1 METLRVALAVFALAV
16 VSLLIFL
23 ASHYIRYGT
32 GPRMTPRSA
41 AVNELKSTY
50 TMLKGDV
57 DAAVVFGK
65 ANGTQFAR
73 RTLVRTLFAFIEG
86 LTNQLS
92 SVAAASAPTE
102 TGIFS
107 AGELAALREESYDV
121 NEQGLVETRAA
132 RISLKRRIR
141 LAFRC
146 YPRIHGAS
154 FNADL
159 GGQGWSALQDAI
171 RIRDRLTHPKGD
183 ADLSVSDSDLTL
195 VGTASGWYQDS
206 IVALLK
212 ACQDADAAFSPP
224 PAA

>member
-1 METLRVALAVFALAV
+1 MTLR
-16 VSLLIFL
+16 S
-23 ASHYIRYGT
+23 T
-32 GPRMTPRSA
+32 
-41 AVNELKSTY
+41 AVNELKRTY
-50 TMLKGDV
+50 SMLKGDV
-57 DAAVVFGK
+57 DDAVTFGS
-65 ANGTQFAR
+65 ANDTQFAR

-102 TGIFS
+102 TGVFS

-121 NEQGLVETRAA
+121 NEHGEVEVRAA

-141 LAFRC
+141 LALRC

-154 FNADL
+154 FTPDL
-159 GGQGWSALQDAI
+159 GGQGWAALQAAI
-171 RIRDRLTHPKGD
+171 RIRDRLTHPK
-183 ADLSVSDSDLTL
+183 AETDLTVSDHDMTLLT
-195 VGTASGWYQDS
+195 TASDWYQQG

-212 ACQDADAAFSPP
+212 ACQDADMKLSSP